1 LEEGPGTVEIFH
13 CFGSFLPSLGGK
25 YQAMKFLTSQFYYF
39 FKGTHGKRSVK
50 EILRLLILLLG
61 LVLFFS
67 SVFQLIMH
75 WEGQNHSWFS
85 GLYWTLVTMST
96 LGYGDI
102 VFTTDGGRMF
112 SLVVIMSGLV
122 SLLAVLPF
130 SFIKF
135 FYEPWIEAQ
144 AAARAPQRIS
154 EKISGH
160 VILTNY
166 DPMTHAL
173 IHKLD
178 QYGYPY
184 VLVVH
189 DLPEAL
195 RLHDAGIRVMVGDL
209 DSPVTFQRVG
219 LERAALVAATS
230 NDFRNTNIAFTVREI
245 TDRIPVIT
253 TANSSASVDILQ
265 LAGSSHVVQLGKMMG
280 EFLARRTIGGD
291 ARAHVIGQFD
301 QLVIAEATAAA
312 TPLVGKTVLESR
324 LRDLIGVTVVGV
336 WERGHFETPTADTR
350 ISANTVLVL
359 AGSREQIRRYD
370 ELFCIYQTVAA
381 PVLIVGGGRVGRATG
396 ESLKKRGLDYRI
408 IEERP
413 ERIRDPENYL
423 LGNAAE
429 LQTLEL
435 AGIREAPAVIITT
448 HEDDTN
454 IYLTIY
460 CRKLRPDIQIIS
472 RSTRER
478 NVSTLH
484 RAGADFVMSYASM
497 GANTIFNLLKRSD
510 IVMVAEGLNVF
521 RVKLPE
527 ALAGRSI
534 AESGLRQEIGCSII
548 AVHRDGNLQINPDPN
563 LVLMKNAE
571 IILIGS
577 VEAEDRFLKRYAPN
591 HG

>member
-1 LEEGPGTVEIFH
+1 
-13 CFGSFLPSLGGK
+13 
-25 YQAMKFLTSQFYYF
+25 MKFLTAQFYYF

-50 EILRLLILLLG
+50 ELLRLLILLMG
-61 LVLFFS
+61 LVFLFS
-67 SVFQLIMH
+67 AAFQLIMH

-85 GLYWTLVTMST
+85 GFYWTLVTMST

-112 SLVVIMSGLV
+112 AVVVIMSGLV

-184 VLVVH
+184 VLVLN
-189 DLPEAL
+189 DLEEAL
-195 RLHDAGIRVMVGDL
+195 RLHDAGIRVMMGDL
-209 DSPVTFQRVG
+209 DSPVTFHNAG

-245 TDRIPVIT
+245 TDRIPIIT
-253 TANSSASVDILQ
+253 TANSSASVDILG

-301 QLVIAEATAAA
+301 QLIVAEATAAG
-312 TPLVGKTVLESR
+312 TPLVGKTVMESK

-336 WERGHFETPTADTR
+336 WERGRFETPTAETR

-359 AGSREQIRRYD
+359 AGSREQIKRYD
-370 ELFCIYQTVAA
+370 ELFCIYQAVAA
-381 PVLIVGGGRVGRATG
+381 PVIIVGGGRVGRATG
-396 ESLKKRGLDYRI
+396 QSLKQRGLEYRI

-413 ERIRDPENYL
+413 ERIRDPETYL
-423 LGNAAE
+423 LGSAAE

-521 RVKLPE
+521 RVKVPE

-548 AVHRDGNLQINPDPN
+548 AVHRAGDLQINPSPSLKLAKD
-563 LVLMKNAE
+563 AE

-577 VEAEDRFLKRYAPN
+577 VEAEDRFLKRYATN
-591 HG
+591 RH